1 MILATPLAR
10 PPVEAG
16 GGLDPAPLRPQRLT
30 ARHQHVGQRRQIGKR
45 PVRDRLVDQGPD
57 PFDRLEFG
65 RGRRQGDE
73 VEPLRDRQPFRRVP
87 ARLVEHQDGSMRDIE
102 PFVGGKGGQG

>member
-1 MILATPLAR
+1 
-10 PPVEAG
+10 
-16 GGLDPAPLRPQRLT
+16 
-30 ARHQHVGQRRQIGKR
+30 
-45 PVRDRLVDQGPD
+45 
-57 PFDRLEFG
+57 LEFG